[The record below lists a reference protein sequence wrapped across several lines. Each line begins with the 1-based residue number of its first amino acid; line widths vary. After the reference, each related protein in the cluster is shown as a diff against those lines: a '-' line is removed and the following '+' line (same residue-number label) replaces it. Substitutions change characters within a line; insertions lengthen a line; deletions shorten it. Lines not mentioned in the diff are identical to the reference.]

1 MHRLR
6 EVRGR
11 GPWWPR
17 GASSTGRQ
25 GISGLGQ
32 GLEAWALTICL
43 WSPQNMFGMW
53 KPLVFLALAAVAL
66 YVLPNMR
73 QQETEFCLLE

>member
-1 MHRLR
+1 MVPQ
-6 EVRGR
+6 EVRGSGPGWSR
-11 GPWWPR
+11 GV
-17 GASSTGRQ
+17 SSPSRQ
-25 GISGLGQ
+25 GIAGLGKGSE
-32 GLEAWALTICL
+32 GLELTICL

-53 KPLVFLALAAVAL
+53 KPVVFLALAAVAL